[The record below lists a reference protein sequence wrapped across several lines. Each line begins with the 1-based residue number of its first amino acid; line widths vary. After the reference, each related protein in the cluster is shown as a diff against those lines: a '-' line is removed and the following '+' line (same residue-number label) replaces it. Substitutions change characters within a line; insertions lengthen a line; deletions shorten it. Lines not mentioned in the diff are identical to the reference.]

1 MTCYVFAP
9 TLIFERFHPQG
20 KVSEAIQAYTSGIS
34 ACKDSKLKTVLYSN
48 RAACYLKSQSHL
60 QECIDDCTSAL
71 ELIPGNDDEHV
82 IRGKLLYRRAKA
94 RFLQSETTQANNNE
108 LLQEAAKDL
117 LTLLSLDKNNKEAS
131 KLLQAIRAK
140 HTMNKGSP
148 ISNTLKEIPVNP
160 EHSCKVLLGLLTND
174 PSSAMELG
182 RLNGIEILWN
192 QQTALALQ
200 VVACAC
206 SYTPFVRTFASS
218 QISQTALADIVDNR
232 DKDADYQMAALSVW
246 LRFVLYLDDPDKY
259 EEDSLVNGPCV
270 VRSCRAA
277 LQSHNPRLIQA
288 SLEILSSWS
297 SVENESPSLPD
308 EQVRAMK
315 PRELS
320 AYKKKQYEQI
330 MSTKKR
336 MNDRAL
342 LFCKQGGLDTIVD
355 AAIHCPHGN
364 MLQREMGV
372 VLGRM
377 FGCIENEEDVKK
389 VVKPMLGFYE
399 GVTIEE
405 VHTDFDEKEEEHGP
419 LEEPSRRAQLTL
431 SLLLGMPDV
440 GVWALNR
447 VGGIDEVRDL
457 VQSNDVDAMFL
468 ASELVS
474 AAASIDQAR
483 PLLAKLPLDVLL
495 ESDDYDIRSGAAS
508 AVAKLG
514 LADKALSAN
523 EGEVMGLLQIS
534 VELLYEDTTR
544 AIQEDLLPSVKRS
557 DGTPKPTTAIE
568 RGVEVLSYLASK
580 TQVKEELAFGFR
592 PSPDSPSTALDR
604 LVELAS
610 APEAGDSLSA
620 YGLATIFSLMAVS
633 IQTLRREAF
642 AGKEISMEQYDE
654 LQALGKTS
662 EEKDLETGE
671 ELDPPA
677 SVQERIRRMASAN
690 VPRAMVKL
698 LEGATD
704 ATVEQII
711 SGLNRMASEP
721 SVRGLIVQQG
731 ALSACL
737 KVEKGVSPGHVMV
750 DGLQVISA
758 CLTLVRFCRRIP
770 LNRERRFFDKLVT
783 VLQSCWSQRIRICS
797 RHHNAWARSNLCY
810 S

>member
-1 MTCYVFAP
+1 MGIKVATD
-9 TLIFERFHPQG
+9 PQM
-20 KVSEAIQAYTSGIS
+20 KA
-34 ACKDSKLKTVLYSN
+34 VLYSN
-48 RAACYLKSQSHL
+48 RAACYLKAQSHL
-60 QECIDDCTSAL
+60 QDCIDDCTSAL
-71 ELIPGNDDEHV
+71 EFAGDANT
-82 IRGKLLYRRAKA
+82 IRSKLLYRRAKA
-94 RFLQSETTQANNNE
+94 RFLLCEATKSSNNE
-108 LLQEAAKDL
+108 LLQDAAKDL
-117 LTLLSLDKNNKEAS
+117 LTLLSIDKKNKEAAT
-131 KLLQAIRAK
+131 LLQAVRAK
-140 HTMNKGSP
+140 HTMEKGSP
-148 ISNTLKEIPVNP
+148 ISNTLKELPNDP

-182 RLNGIEILWN
+182 RLNGIDILWN
-192 QQTALALQ
+192 AKTALALQ

-206 SYTPFVRTFASS
+206 SYAPFVRTYAAT
-218 QISQTALADIVDNR
+218 QISQTNLAEIVDNR
-232 DKDADYQMAALSVW
+232 DHSADYQMAALSVW
-246 LRFVLYLDDPDKY
+246 LRLVLYLDDPESEKP
-259 EEDSLVNGPCV
+259 ESLVDGPCV
-270 VRSCRAA
+270 VRTCRAA
-277 LQSHNPRLIQA
+277 LQSQNPRLMQA
-288 SLEILSSWS
+288 SLEILSSWT
-297 SVENESPSLPD
+297 SVDNESPSKSED
-308 EQVRAMK
+308 EVRAMK

-320 AYKKKQYEQI
+320 AYKKKQYEQ
-330 MSTKKR
+330 MMRDKRR
-336 MNDRAL
+336 MNDRSL
-342 LFCKQGGLDTIVD
+342 LFCKQGGLDTILD

-377 FGCIENEEDVKK
+377 FGCIENEEQAKA
-389 VVKPMLGFYE
+389 VVKPLLGFYE

-419 LEEPSRRAQLTL
+419 LEEQSKRAQLTI
-431 SLLLGMPDV
+431 SLLLGVPEV
-440 GVWALNR
+440 GVWALSR
-447 VGGIDEVRDL
+447 VGGIDELREL
-457 VQSNDVDAMFL
+457 IESQDVDAMFL

-474 AAASIDQAR
+474 AAASVEQAR
-483 PLLAKLPLDVLL
+483 PLLANLPLGKLL

-508 AVAKLG
+508 ALAKLG

-534 VELLYEDTTR
+534 VELLYEDS
-544 AIQEDLLPSVKRS
+544 AKEIQEDLLPSVKRS
-557 DGTPKPTTAIE
+557 DGSPKPTTAIE

-592 PSPDSPSTALDR
+592 SSPDSPSTALDR
-604 LVELAS
+604 LVELAV

-662 EEKDLETGE
+662 EEKDMESDE
-671 ELDPPA
+671 ALDSPA

-698 LEGATD
+698 MEGATD

-711 SGLNRMASEP
+711 AGLNRMASEP

-737 KVEKGVSPGHVMV
+737 KVEKGVSHYRSTSGGDATMIV
-750 DGLQVISA
+750 S
-758 CLTLVRFCRRIP
+758 
-770 LNRERRFFDKLVT
+770 ESLVT
-783 VLQSCWSQRIRICS
+783 
-797 RHHNAWARSNLCY
+797 
-810 S
+810 